1 MKKQRNR
8 DALRWE
14 GGKALPLF
22 LEGRTLKAEPTI
34 VVRRPIRGLSQR
46 ALTAFVAQACR
57 AAKLKG
63 AVTVMVTDSR
73 EMRSLNSRFR
83 GKKQATDVLSFPPPA
98 LGNGFAGDIAV
109 SLDIAARNA
118 RSLGHSLG
126 QEVQIL
132 VLHGVLHLAGYDHE
146 GDQGE
151 MAGREVRL
159 RRRFGL
165 PTGLIERSKKSGDRV
180 IG

>member
-1 MKKQRNR
+1 M
-8 DALRWE
+8 
-14 GGKALPLF
+14 
-22 LEGRTLKAEPTI
+22 EPTI
-34 VVRRPIRGLSQR
+34 ILKQPVNGLSQR

-57 AAKLKG
+57 AAGLKG
-63 AVTVMVTDSR
+63 SVSVMVTGSR

-83 GKKQATDVLSFPPPA
+83 GKNQATDVLSFPPPA

-109 SLDIAARNA
+109 SHDIAARNA

-126 QEVQIL
+126 EEVQIL
-132 VLHGVLHLAGYDHE
+132 VLHGILHLAGYDHE

-151 MAGREVRL
+151 MAEKEVRL
-159 RRRFGL
+159 RRRLKL
-165 PTGLIERSKKSGDRV
+165 PLGLIERSRSRV

>member
-1 MKKQRNR
+1 M
-8 DALRWE
+8 
-14 GGKALPLF
+14 
-22 LEGRTLKAEPTI
+22 EPTI
-34 VVRRPIRGLSQR
+34 ILNRPVRGLSVR
-46 ALTAFVAQACR
+46 ALTEFVAQACG
-57 AAKLKG
+57 AAGLKG
-63 AVTVMVTDSR
+63 AVTVMVTHSR

-83 GKKQATDVLSFPPPA
+83 GKNHATDVLSFPPP
-98 LGNGFAGDIAV
+98 GRDNGFAGDIAV

-118 RSLGHSLG
+118 RALGHSLG

-132 VLHGVLHLAGYDHE
+132 VLHGILHLAGYDHD

-151 MAGREVRL
+151 MAEREKRL

-165 PTGLIERSKKSGDRV
+165 PTGLIERTGKSRV

>member
-1 MKKQRNR
+1 M
-8 DALRWE
+8 
-14 GGKALPLF
+14 
-22 LEGRTLKAEPTI
+22 TPTI
-34 VVRRPIRGLSQR
+34 ILKRPVRGLSKR
-46 ALTAFVAQACR
+46 ALAEFVAQACR

-63 AVTVMVTDSR
+63 SVSVMVTNSR

-83 GKKQATDVLSFPPPA
+83 GKNQATDVLSFPAPA

-118 RSLGHSLG
+118 RSLGHSIR

-132 VLHGVLHLAGYDHE
+132 VLHGILHLAGYDHE
-146 GDQGE
+146 GDTGE
-151 MAGREVRL
+151 MAAKERRL
-159 RRRFGL
+159 RRRFKL
-165 PTGLIERSKKSGDRV
+165 PTGLIEREER